1 MAILIDPLFSDEA
14 RGTVAQVIT
23 FKRPYLF
30 HPICSQPSFPSITWT
45 PAKIAQ
51 ASSWKSLCDQWRSLS
66 DTAQQQWRDL
76 APGVLTGFN
85 YFMQCK
91 GQLPIGPCYDVPAG
105 NALHFDFIDDTY
117 SPPSGDSITFVWEE
131 CI

>member
-1 MAILIDPLFSDEA
+1 MAILLEPLFSDEA
-14 RGTVAQVIT
+14 RGTIGQVIT

-30 HPICSQPSFPSITWT
+30 HPIVSQPAFHPVNWT
-45 PAKIAQ
+45 QAKINQ
-51 ASSWKSLCDQWRSLS
+51 ASSWKALCNQWRSLT
-66 DTAQQQWRDL
+66 DQQQSYCRDI

-91 GQLPIGPCYDVPAG
+91 GEFPLPPCYSIPAG
-105 NALHFDFIDDTY
+105 DDLDFDFFDSTY
-117 SPPSGDSITFVWEE
+117 SPPAGDSLIFIWED